1 MEDDQL
7 EAIRQGM
14 SAPFPFVERTG
25 FEVVELRPGHCR
37 ARMPLEPNTNHI
49 GTMYAGALYT
59 LAEIPGGA
67 LALATFDASRFY
79 PVVRDMHIDF
89 RAPARTDVEVVVGL
103 DDDEVERIRAEA
115 EERGKAD
122 WSWTCELTDADGR
135 VVTVT
140 ENHYQLRSHGT

>member
-1 MEDDQL
+1 MDDDQL
-7 EAIRQGM
+7 ETLRRGM

-37 ARMPLEPNTNHI
+37 ARMPLAPNINHI

-67 LALATFDASRFY
+67 LALATFDPARFY
-79 PVVRDMHIDF
+79 PVVRDMRITF

-103 DDDEVERIRAEA
+103 DDDEVERIGAEA
-115 EERGKAD
+115 IDRGKAN
-122 WSWTCELTDADGR
+122 WSWECELTDADGT

-140 ENHYQLRSHGT
+140 ENHYQLRAHGT

>member
-1 MEDDQL
+1 MDDAQL
-7 EAIRQGM
+7 EAIREGM
-14 SAPFPFVERTG
+14 SRPFPFVERTG
-25 FEVVELRPGHCR
+25 FEVVELRPGFCR
-37 ARMPLEPNTNHI
+37 ARMPLAPNVNHI

-67 LALATFDASRFY
+67 MALATFDASRFY

-89 RAPARTDVEVVVGL
+89 RRAARTDVEVAVEL
-103 DDDEVERIRAEA
+103 AEDEIERIRTEA

-122 WSWTCELTDADGR
+122 WSWTCELTDAEGG

-140 ENHYQLRSHGT
+140 ENHYQLRAHGT

>member
-1 MEDDQL
+1 MDPDQL

-37 ARMPLEPNTNHI
+37 ARMPLAPNVNHI

-59 LAEIPGGA
+59 LAELPGGA
-67 LALATFDASRFY
+67 MALATFDASRFY
-79 PVVRDMHIDF
+79 PVVKEMHIRF
-89 RAPARTDVEVVVGL
+89 QALARTDVEVVVSL
-103 DDDEVERIRAEA
+103 DDDEIARIRTEA

-122 WSWTCELTDADGR
+122 WSWECRLTDTDGT

-140 ENHYQLRSHGT
+140 ENHYQLRAHGT